1 MSRAVFIAA
10 LVCAAPAAAETAYFA
25 AASDVPLPNGFAE
38 SGEGWTMAVDG
49 GQLTEMRAEGSR
61 PAAAVRAFYVESL
74 PALGWSFSPQAN
86 DDLVFLRGREQLL
99 FSLSAPD
106 AGVTLIRARLLVQPA
121 SMSDD

>member
-1 MSRAVFIAA
+1 
-10 LVCAAPAAAETAYFA
+10 
-25 AASDVPLPNGFAE
+25 
-38 SGEGWTMAVDG
+38 MAVDG